1 MSAYKHL
8 KNDGSG
14 YLVKQYPSLQQIII
28 LAWVLIGFVL
38 IINTSYFK
46 TGIVIFVLSLLL
58 VILTFRGSGL
68 CRSLYK
74 NNFCKTWFRAE
85 SV

>member
-58 VILTFRGSGL
+58 VILTFRGPGL
-68 CRSLYK
+68 CVSLYK